1 MPEGVAPGFE
11 PGMDVYRSE
20 WRAPGRVERKTV
32 DLEAYPD
39 LVIMYLGLSLR
50 SPRGIPTI
58 LRFMSRIRG
67 AVKERPDGL
76 LLHEPVVFP
85 PFQVGMRQYWRDF
98 DSLEAWAR
106 AAPHRDWWKEYLRN
120 TKGTG
125 LWHETYFMQG
135 GVEAIYDN
143 VPSATGLTRFAPVV
157 PAEGSLFGAR
167 TRALHAQRKEARA
180 AVAGPREPGPTDSEA
195 HP

>member
-1 MPEGVAPGFE
+1 
-11 PGMDVYRSE
+11 MDVYRSE
-20 WRAPGRVERKTV
+20 WRAASRVTRATV
-32 DLEAYPD
+32 DLSGFPD
-39 LVIMYLGLSLR
+39 LVVMYLGLSLR

-58 LRFMSRIRG
+58 LKFMHRIRG
-67 AVKERPDGL
+67 AVKKRPEGL
-76 LLHEPVVFP
+76 LLHEPVIFP

-106 AAPHRDWWKEYLRN
+106 AAPHRDWWKEYLLD

-143 VPSATGLTRFAPVV
+143 VRAPTGLTRFAPVV
-157 PAEGSLFGAR
+157 PAEGSLFNAR
-167 TRALHAQRKEARA
+167 MRARHAQQREAWERA
-180 AVAGPREPGPTDSEA
+180 NADAPDEGRGPAAPP
-195 HP
+195 